1 MARFF
6 INTGDGFEFASTEEE
21 ARKVATEAIEF
32 WRQAAVQDGEWDD
45 EVASVFWGE
54 IRERAKENIITTDE
68 DEDSC
73 DYQLQALK

>member
-32 WRQAAVQDGEWDD
+32 WRQDAINNGEWDD
-45 EVASVFWGE
+45 EVCSVFWGE
-54 IRERAKENIITTDE
+54 IRERAKQTPVGDGFN
-68 DEDSC
+68 
-73 DYQLQALK
+73 YVLKAV